1 MDDGNHGASGQSFRP
16 VQRSFLHPTGDFGKG
31 FTAGRADIR
40 RPGFISLT
48 DFSPDIGAGAAF
60 PVAKVLF
67 AETLL
72 DMDFS
77 CIVTAGRKN
86 AVQRFSRTR

>member
-16 VQRSFLHPTGDFGKG
+16 VQRSFLHPTGDFGKVSPPG
-31 FTAGRADIR
+31 RRISAGQDLSA
-40 RPGFISLT
+40 ST